1 MTMHKEPST
10 KDEIPNLCKETFVS
24 KSAGLGLI
32 WALAGVLLSMAGTA
46 VGWALTTSTEIT
58 KSRSDITY
66 MQVKQTQLDNDI
78 NRKLDI
84 LISNKK

>member
-1 MTMHKEPST
+1 MTTHKEPST

-24 KSAGLGLI
+24 KALGLGVIWVLAGLLI
-32 WALAGVLLSMAGTA
+32 SMAGTA
-46 VGWALTTSTEIT
+46 VGWALTTNTEIT
-58 KSRSDITY
+58 KSRSDISY

-84 LISNKK
+84 LIGKK